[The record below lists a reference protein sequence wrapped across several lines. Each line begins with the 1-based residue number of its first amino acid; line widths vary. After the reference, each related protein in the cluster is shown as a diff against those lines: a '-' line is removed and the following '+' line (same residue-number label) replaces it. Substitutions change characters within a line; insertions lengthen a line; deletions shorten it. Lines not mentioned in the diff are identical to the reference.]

1 MLFYGGGIVALAFF
15 LLWIYC
21 IFDVISTDDTLP
33 RNMPKMVW
41 LLVVIFLPTVG
52 SLAWLILGRP
62 EKAGLAPGSSS
73 SYRPPPA
80 TPRRLPSAPPK
91 GPEDSPEFMSGLND
105 RAREL
110 KEWEADLKRREDEL
124 RKREEGDS

>member
-1 MLFYGGGIVALAFF
+1 MLFYGGGIVALALF

-33 RNMPKMVW
+33 RNMPKFVW

-62 EKAGLAPGSSS
+62 EKAGLAPGSTST
-73 SYRPPPA
+73 YRPAP
-80 TPRRLPSAPPK
+80 TTRRLPSAPPL
-91 GPEDSPEFMSGLND
+91 GPEDSPEFMSGLSD

-110 KEWEADLKRREDEL
+110 KKWEDDLRRREDEL
-124 RKREEGDS
+124 KKREEDDS